1 MPQSGRKL
9 SLTLTLTLSLLKGE
23 ATHTHEVKHLEERR
37 VWSDMKE
44 TA

>member
-9 SLTLTLTLSLLKGE
+9 SLTLTLSLVKGE

-44 TA
+44 TV